1 MIRLKRIY
9 EPPDKEDG
17 KRYLVERLWARGIRK
32 EDAKLTNWL
41 KEIAP
46 STELRKWYGHQ
57 VERWPEFQERYRA
70 ELRQPEKKAI
80 LADLARK
87 ARRGTITFVYAA
99 KDEEHNSAAVLK
111 KLMEHGACTGSAR
124 I

>member
-1 MIRLKRIY
+1 
-9 EPPDKEDG
+9 
-17 KRYLVERLWARGIRK
+17 
-32 EDAKLTNWL
+32 NWL
-41 KEIAP
+41 NDRPP
-46 STELRKWYGHQ
+46 STELRTRSAHH
-57 VERWPEFQERYRA
+57 VAPWPEFQARYRA